1 MRYARTVALVAGVM
15 FISLA
20 TFIQGVLPALLPES
34 QRKTVTSVVRT
45 NLGELKWVVANATDY
60 TPLEAR
66 GRRIYIREGCW
77 YCHSQYVR
85 PVTGEDRR
93 WGPVSQAGEYAF
105 DLPHMFS
112 TRRIGPDLTRVGLK
126 YGDDWHAAHHWNPR
140 LLVPDSVMPRFPWLF
155 DGPDG
160 PVAIVA
166 DAAGRSTLEQNA
178 ISKRFFDFS
187 SKEVVELTPDPDG
200 VAFVRQRGKY
210 PVVLTPNKE
219 YTGKTVKLLAGT
231 EELRALTAYVQK
243 LGTNRGKWRDLFE
256 PQRVPASNIEIPRN
270 EDFILYGKEVYE
282 RRCIG
287 CHGAKGD
294 GNGQAATF
302 LEVRPRNFTTATF
315 KFRSTPSGSLP
326 TDGDLLRTLSDGVRG
341 TAMPTWHELQEKDRL
356 AVIQYVKYA
365 LAVDRSDPQKP
376 NAFFT
381 QEEPQPPI
389 YVGTPPK
396 PTPEL
401 LAKGKQLWADVKC
414 AQCHGDGGKGDGPS
428 ANELKDDWGFPIRPA
443 DLTTGRFK
451 SGPAVSDIYR
461 TMTTGLNGTPMPSF
475 ASSLTNDQDRWALAY
490 YVVALSAYKDPL
502 TGKPLPMPQAEM
514 KALDSPDLRAETSD
528 TAFLFRSGELPSQA
542 WAEMHGLTSLPVLER
557 PRKAYS
563 LPPEPTPGS
572 KPARPKQP

>member
-1 MRYARTVALVAGVM
+1 MRYARTVALIAGLL

-20 TFIQGVLPALLPES
+20 TFVQGVLPALLPES
-34 QRKTVTSVVRT
+34 QRKSVTQVVRT
-45 NLGELKWVVANATDY
+45 NLGELKWAVANATDY
-60 TPLEAR
+60 SPLEAR

-85 PVTGEDRR
+85 PVTGETRR

-126 YGDDWHAAHHWNPR
+126 YGDDWHVAHHWNPR
-140 LLVPDSVMPRFPWLF
+140 LLVPDSIMPRFPWLF
-155 DGPDG
+155 DGPSA
-160 PVAIVA
+160 PVAIVK
-166 DAAGRSTLEQNA
+166 DAEGRVTLEQSA
-178 ISKRFFDFS
+178 AAKRYFNFAS
-187 SKEVVELTPDPDG
+187 QEVLNLTPDPSG
-200 VAFVRQRGKY
+200 LVFVRQRGKY
-210 PVVLTPNKE
+210 PVILTPNNE
-219 YTGKTVKLLAGT
+219 YAGKTVTLLAGT
-231 EELRALTAYVQK
+231 GELRALIAYVQK

-256 PQRVPASNIEIPRN
+256 PQRVPASNIQIPRS
-270 EDFILYGKEVYE
+270 EEFIEYGKEVYD
-282 RRCIG
+282 RRCVG

-294 GNGQAATF
+294 GNGVAATF

-356 AVIQYVKYA
+356 AVIQYVKYV
-365 LAVDRSDPQKP
+365 LAVDRSDPKKP
-376 NAFFT
+376 TAFFL

-389 YVGTPPK
+389 YIGAPPQ

-401 LAKGKQLWADVKC
+401 LAKGKQLWTDVKC
-414 AQCHGDGGKGDGPS
+414 AQCHGTGGKGDGPS
-428 ANELKDDWGFPIRPA
+428 ANELKDDWGFPIKPA

-461 TMTTGLNGTPMPSF
+461 TMTTGLSGTPMPSF
-475 ASSLTNDQDRWALAY
+475 AQTLPSDQDRWALAY

-502 TGKPLPMPQAEM
+502 TGLPLPMSTAERQ
-514 KALDSPDLRAETSD
+514 ALDRPDVLAETSD
-528 TAFLFRSGELPSQA
+528 TAFLFRPKELPRQV
-542 WAEMHGLTSLPVLER
+542 WAEIDTALPVMER

-563 LPPEPTPGS
+563 LPE
-572 KPARPKQP
+572 RHQP